1 VEICAVCC
9 AEGRLKTIAC
19 PVDCSYLQSEHY
31 QQARRTDRAFSHG
44 RQFLENV
51 AKAFPERRERDV
63 ALKIYADIYYFA
75 SQVGSVE
82 DREVVDAVRALQD
95 ASSQADGGSSSPPV
109 PLTLYLRERL
119 ADQERYPGEAGPG
132 STSTGRVLAGIAD
145 RARSLAGE
153 RTRFLE
159 KEMSTFF
166 DALDFE
172 ADLDYS
178 PRDGKDPSAPL
189 YGESEGSP
197 RAPAT

>member
-1 VEICAVCC
+1 VEICPVCC
-9 AEGRLKTIAC
+9 AEGRLKTIPC

-31 QQARRTDRAFSHG
+31 QQARRTDRAFSRG

-75 SQVGSVE
+75 SQVGSIE
-82 DREVVDAVRALQD
+82 DREVVEAVRALQG
-95 ASSQADGGSSSPPV
+95 ASSQADGGSAPPL
-109 PLTLYLRERL
+109 PLTLYLKERL
-119 ADQERYPGEAGPG
+119 ADQKRYPAEPAPG
-132 STSTGRVLAGIAD
+132 STAMGHVLAGIAD

-166 DALDFE
+166 DSLDFE

-189 YGESEGSP
+189 YEEGEGGP
-197 RAPAT
+197 AAPAT